1 MSNTHESSEPNASAG
16 MESNPDIKAATQELL
31 KYGLLEADRKP
42 NLYRIALTY
51 RLEIG
56 SILEPLDFELQVDE
70 VRGLLFL
77 SMREQAGAGNL
88 EQNLVDERTHP
99 LVRRQRLTLE
109 QSLLIAILRQHYLI
123 FEQEGGVGSGNAS
136 ISIEEATASFQVYLE
151 STGSD
156 ARDEKRIRVLL
167 ENLRGHS
174 IVTEVDE
181 HNRVGIRPLITHVAN
196 PASLA
201 ALLSHFQSLAGRVA
215 NRNINES

>member
-1 MSNTHESSEPNASAG
+1 MSTINESSDLNASAN
-16 MESNPDIKAATQELL
+16 MESGPDIKAATQELL

-56 SILEPLDFELQVDE
+56 NILEPLDFELQADE

-77 SMREQAGAGNL
+77 SMREETGTGNI
-88 EQNLVDERTHP
+88 EQNPVDERTHP
-99 LVRRQRLTLE
+99 LVRRQRLTVE

-123 FEQEGGVGSGNAS
+123 FEQEDGVGSGNAT

-156 ARDEKRIRVLL
+156 ARDEKRIRALL
-167 ENLRGHS
+167 ENLRVHS

-201 ALLSHFQSLAGRVA
+201 ALLSHFQSLAAPVA
-215 NRNINES
+215 NKDIEGS